1 MATYISLINYTDQ
14 GIRNVK
20 DSPKR
25 LDAARKLLKDLGGDL
40 KEFYL
45 TMGGHDMVIVADAP
59 SDEVIAKFS
68 LAVGSLGSIRT
79 TTLKAFP
86 EAEYRKIIA
95 ALP

>member
-1 MATYISLINYTDQ
+1 MATYIMLINYSDQ

-25 LDAARKLLKDLGGDL
+25 LDAAKKMLKSMGGEI

-45 TMGGHDMVIVADAP
+45 TMGSYDLAIVAEAP
-59 SDEVIAKFS
+59 SDDVIAKFA
-68 LAVGSLGSIRT
+68 LASGSLGNIRT